1 MTISFKSKREIEK
14 MHRSGR
20 LFASCHRELARI
32 IAPGITPLE
41 IDRFVEDYLRSHG
54 ATPEQKGY
62 MGYPYATCCSI
73 NDVVC
78 HGMPDK
84 SPLREGDIVTIDM
97 VVNIDGWLA
106 DSAWSYPVGTVSAE
120 ASRLLQVTRESLYR
134 GIAQAMPGNRIGDI
148 AHAIQ
153 SFAESQG
160 YSVVRHFVGHG
171 IGRRMHE
178 DPQVPHFGNPNQGV
192 LLKPGM
198 VITIEPM
205 LNTGDYRVKIDDD
218 GWTAR
223 TVDGSLSAQY
233 EHTVAI
239 TEEGPLILTEQ

>member
-1 MTISFKSKREIEK
+1 
-14 MHRSGR
+14 
-20 LFASCHRELARI
+20 
-32 IAPGITPLE
+32 
-41 IDRFVEDYLRSHG
+41 
-54 ATPEQKGY
+54 
-62 MGYPYATCCSI
+62 
-73 NDVVC
+73 
-78 HGMPDK
+78 
-84 SPLREGDIVTIDM
+84 
-97 VVNIDGWLA
+97 
-106 DSAWSYPVGTVSAE
+106 
-120 ASRLLQVTRESLYR
+120 
-134 GIAQAMPGNRIGDI
+134 
-148 AHAIQ
+148 
-153 SFAESQG
+153 
-160 YSVVRHFVGHG
+160 
-171 IGRRMHE
+171 MHE